1 MLTNRQTGCLRS
13 QLSEIDTFVALRA
26 VSEIARPIFICLRA
40 QTCCHRLPRFGLTK
54 PLQIMSASVQSPNL
68 RTEAIAGVT
77 TFFTMAYI
85 IVVNPSILSTPGT
98 GMAFSGVLTATVL
111 VCFVMTL
118 LMGLYAKLPFA
129 VAPGMGINAYFTFTI
144 ILTQKVWWQVA
155 LGIVFWAGVL
165 FLIISVT
172 PVRETIAK
180 AIPAE
185 LRLGTAA
192 GIGIFLTFI
201 GLKNAGLIAADPVTF
216 VKLGTLGLP
225 AILTVV
231 ATSISVWLLTR
242 KSAFAFLAGIAAAT
256 LLGWALGLVKAPPR
270 LLSAPDFS
278 TVFLKLDILGAL
290 KLSLLPAIIGILFT
304 DLFDSIS
311 TFIGVAHAADLLDEH
326 GHPKNL
332 KQGLVVDSLAT
343 LGAGVAGTS
352 SGTAYIESI
361 AGINMG
367 GRTGMT
373 SVFTAL
379 CFLPCFF
386 LAPLAGMVP
395 PYATASVLILVGTSM
410 FRSVGKISFSK
421 IEEGLPAFLTII
433 LIPLTFSI
441 TQGILWGFISHVGL
455 YWIVG
460 RRRDVHPVMYALAAV
475 SVGLLLLEHVRF

>member
-1 MLTNRQTGCLRS
+1 
-13 QLSEIDTFVALRA
+13 
-26 VSEIARPIFICLRA
+26 
-40 QTCCHRLPRFGLTK
+40 
-54 PLQIMSASVQSPNL
+54 MSTIPNATPKL
-68 RTEAIAGVT
+68 RTEAIAGIT

-85 IVVNPSILSTPGT
+85 VVVNPSILATPGT

-155 LGIVFWAGVL
+155 LGIIFWAGVL
-165 FLIISVT
+165 FLLISIT
-172 PVRETIAK
+172 PIRETIAK
-180 AIPAE
+180 AIPPE
-185 LRLGTAA
+185 LRIGTAA

-201 GLKNAGLIAADPVTF
+201 GLKNAGLIVSDPITF
-216 VKLGTLGLP
+216 VKMGTLDQKALLSIIGLVVTV
-225 AILTVV
+225 ILM
-231 ATSISVWLLTR
+231 IR
-242 KSAFAFLAGIAAAT
+242 RSAFSFLAGIFVIT
-256 LLGWALGLVKAPPR
+256 LIALLSGQVKAPEH

-311 TFIGVAHAADLLDEH
+311 TFIGVAHAAGLLDEN
-326 GHPKNL
+326 GNPRNL
-332 KQGLVVDSLAT
+332 KQGLIVDSLAT
-343 LGAGVAGTS
+343 FGAGVAGTS

-367 GRTGMT
+367 GRTGLT

-395 PYATASVLILVGTSM
+395 AYATAPVLILVGAAM
-410 FRSVGKISFSK
+410 FKSVGQVNFEK

-455 YWIVG
+455 YLLVG
-460 RRRDVHPVMYALAAV
+460 RRRDIHPVMYVLAMIAI
-475 SVGLLLLEHVRF
+475 GLLVLEHAS